1 MRPTVLV
8 VDDDPSLRMLCRI
21 NLELDGYRVVE
32 AASVVEV
39 RAALERE
46 TVAAMLLDVHLGE
59 GDGRE
64 LLRELRAEGIAPPVA
79 LLTGSVSIGES
90 DRRLADA
97 VLGKPFG
104 LDELTKTVAR
114 LARQPSH
121 VDSLE

>member
-32 AASVVEV
+32 AASVAEA
-39 RAALERE
+39 RDALARE
-46 TVAAMLLDVHLGE
+46 PVAAMLLDVHLGE
-59 GDGRE
+59 GDGRD
-64 LLRELRAEGIAPPVA
+64 LLRELRAEGTAPPVA
-79 LLTGSVSIGES
+79 LLTGSVSIDES
-90 DRRLADA
+90 VRRLADA

-104 LDELTKTVAR
+104 LDELTQTVAR
-114 LARQPSH
+114 LARQPSQ